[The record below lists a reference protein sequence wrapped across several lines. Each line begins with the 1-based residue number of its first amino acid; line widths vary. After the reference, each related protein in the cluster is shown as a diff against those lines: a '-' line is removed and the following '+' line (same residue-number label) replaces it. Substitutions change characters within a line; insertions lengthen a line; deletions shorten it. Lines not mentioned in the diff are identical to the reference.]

1 MRIHI
6 LHREQ
11 TLPGTPDEVF
21 PFFAD
26 AHNLEAITPP
36 LLRFRIVTPDPIE
49 NPTQVSFTPDGDQL
63 VVSIKDGPV
72 AGLLPDF
79 TPDGIEMRVGT
90 LIQYRL
96 RLHGIPVSW
105 LTSIQAW
112 EPPYR
117 FVDQQVRG
125 PYALWHHTHT
135 FVDDG
140 AGGTRM
146 TDTVR
151 YALPFSPLGD
161 LALPL
166 VRRDLRTI
174 FDHRRD
180 EVARRVQPAGDAR
193 PAPAR

>member
-1 MRIHI
+1 MRIHV

-11 TLPGTPDEVF
+11 LLPGTPEEVF

-26 AHNLEAITPP
+26 AQNLEAITPP
-36 LLRFRIVTPDPIE
+36 LLRFRIVTPEP
-49 NPTQVSFTPDGDQL
+49 
-63 VVSIKDGPV
+63 
-72 AGLLPDF
+72 
-79 TPDGIEMRVGT
+79 IEMRVGT

-96 RLHGIPVSW
+96 RLHGLPISW

-117 FVDQQVRG
+117 FVDQQIKG

-140 AGGTRM
+140 EGRTRM

-151 YALPFSPLGD
+151 YALPFSPLSE

-166 VRRDLRTI
+166 VRRDLAAI
-174 FDHRRD
+174 FAFRRD
-180 EVARRVQPAGDAR
+180 EVARRI
-193 PAPAR
+193 APAAVPV